1 MSMPDARST
10 ALSGLLDYA
19 GMFPPARLPM
29 AEAVAEY
36 RRLRASPE
44 AWFVA
49 RIIIPAS
56 ELAALA
62 DHGGAGFP
70 VSVLA
75 DAPLGDIPPEMKVVM
90 VETRGGVPDGLPPVP
105 VVVEVDWRD
114 EREMLAAL
122 EHAAEQGWM
131 AKLRCGGLTADAF
144 PPARQV
150 AAFQVA
156 CRRLGLAYKL
166 TAGLHQPFRHVDPKT
181 GFRHHGFVNLLAAE
195 VLGRAHDLGAEAVA
209 GIVAEDDAAAFRLD
223 AAGLAWRDLAAGADA
238 VAAGRRRGFVAFGSC
253 DAREPLDALTEAGI
267 L

>member
-1 MSMPDARST
+1 MSTPDARSA
-10 ALSGLLDYA
+10 ALTGLLDYA

-49 RIIIPAS
+49 RIIIPAG

-62 DHGGAGFP
+62 EQGGAGFP

-75 DAPLGDIPPEMKVVM
+75 DAPLDEIPPDIKVVM

-114 EREMLAAL
+114 DGEMRAGL
-122 EHAAEQGWM
+122 EHVAEHRRM

-144 PPARQV
+144 PPPERV

-156 CRRLGLAYKL
+156 CRELGLAYKL
-166 TAGLHQPFRHVDPKT
+166 TAGLHQPFRHIDRRT
-181 GFRHHGFVNLLAAE
+181 GFRHHGFLNLLAAE
-195 VLGRAHDLGAEAVA
+195 VLGRAHGLGAETVA
-209 GIVAEDDAAAFRLD
+209 AIVADDAGAFRLD
-223 AAGLAWRDLAAGADA
+223 AAGLAWRDVAAGADA
-238 VAAGRRRGFVAFGSC
+238 VAAGRRDGFVAYGSC
-253 DAREPLDALTEAGI
+253 DAREPLDALTQAGI